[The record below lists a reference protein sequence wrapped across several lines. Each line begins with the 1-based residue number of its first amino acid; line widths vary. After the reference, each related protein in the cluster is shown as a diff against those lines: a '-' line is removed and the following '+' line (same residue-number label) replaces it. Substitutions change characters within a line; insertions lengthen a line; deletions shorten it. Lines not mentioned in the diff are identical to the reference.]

1 MRNELLA
8 AFENQVAELKEQLPE
23 LTGDSRRDAMAQ
35 LEALTEFLELIDLI
49 GGSRAQPAAQREVV
63 ADPSN

>member
-8 AFENQVAELKEQLPE
+8 AFEDQVAELKEQLPI

-35 LEALTEFLELIDLI
+35 LESLTEFLELIELI
-49 GGSRAQPAAQREVV
+49 GGRQAQPAAHHETV
-63 ADPSN
+63 AASND